1 MFCSSTLHF
10 PSFASIPMK
19 EMLTTSF
26 QTALTT
32 LTRHRRHTKTLCIAG
47 ASHQG
52 RSSTFVCL
60 GGLMGR
66 TGRTSMPI
74 PSMIGTYPL
83 FPSGRCTS
91 RTMPETKLLWQVLP
105 LHHWPRTMMH
115 NLLCPAVPRRTVQYH
130 RHTNHV
136 LLLYRESQRLACNS
150 NARQNESRT
159 KDDTGGLAGTGQR
172 L

>member
-1 MFCSSTLHF
+1 MVSNKEKDLGHVLFKHLTL
-10 PSFASIPMK
+10 SFIRFHSHEGNVDNFI
-19 EMLTTSF
+19 S
-26 QTALTT
+26 TALTT

-60 GGLMGR
+60 GGLVGR

-83 FPSGRCTS
+83 FPSGR
-91 RTMPETKLLWQVLP
+91 
-105 LHHWPRTMMH
+105 LHQSNHDR
-115 NLLCPAVPRRTVQYH
+115 NKAFVAGAAASSLCPAVPRRTVQYH

-136 LLLYRESQRLACNS
+136 LLLYRESQQLACNS
-150 NARQNESRT
+150 NARQNER
-159 KDDTGGLAGTGQR
+159 
-172 L
+172 